1 MFPVARP
8 RRMRESQSIR
18 DFASETSLDLKKLI
32 MPVFVDEN
40 ATQPLK
46 IESMPG
52 IYRQSL
58 SGLGNYLS
66 HLESVGVK
74 GVMLFGIPSSK
85 DDAGS
90 SSYDEEG
97 IVQKSIRI
105 AKQDTA
111 ITVIADLCMCEY
123 TSHGHCGILNDG
135 GVDNDATLESYG
147 KIALSYAKAGVDIVA
162 PSGMMDGQVAFI
174 RDVLDDGGYS
184 RIPILA
190 YSAKYASSM
199 YGPFRTAADS
209 TPSFGDRKTYQMD
222 PGNSREALREIA
234 LDIQEGADIVMVK
247 PALPYL
253 DIIRQA
259 RDSFDY
265 PVAAYSVSGE
275 YTMIKNSVDQGLLPE
290 TAIEETLV
298 SIFRA
303 GADMVITYF
312 AEYLGEKAS
321 KKS

>member
-97 IVQKSIRI
+97 VVQKSIRI